1 MEKPSFSLLAVDTKL
16 HPKYCTSQFRTG
28 PTNKSKV
35 SGPPQLGVGVGATD
49 TIRMDVALFPCSKHK
64 GATTEHLTYDDSL
77 QRGMQAEDEK
87 GGARTPHL
95 SIHVGIEYAST
106 RR

>member
-16 HPKYCTSQFRTG
+16 TPQVLYFSVPNG
-28 PTNKSKV
+28 PHQQKQSEWTAT
-35 SGPPQLGVGVGATD
+35 VGG
-49 TIRMDVALFPCSKHK
+49 RP
-64 GATTEHLTYDDSL
+64 TTEHLTYDDSL